1 MRDSNVRQCAVFTR
15 APRGTQSL
23 TKAMD
28 NA

>member
-1 MRDSNVRQCAVFTR
+1 MRGSDARLLAVFTR
-15 APRGTQSL
+15 APRGTQPL